1 MKKFSF
7 IMAAVVALSLISCN
21 NNENSYIRKAQDLA
35 KQLNESVEKLD
46 TAAVVALDKTIH
58 ELEDSVIASGDTAT
72 LARVREA
79 LMESRKNSAPM
90 VTVAKINSGTDKEEA
105 VQDLVNDALVGGVG
119 ISAVTSAIDATIQ
132 NKQENEK

>member
-35 KQLNESVEKLD
+35 KQLNESVEKQD

-72 LARVREA
+72 LARVRET

-90 VTVAKINSGTDKEEA
+90 VTVAKINNGTDKEEA